1 MSGTR
6 SGFTITE
13 VMIAVVI
20 LGIGVLALAGG
31 AAAATRMLGQGQ
43 RTTNAA
49 AVGAARLDGLR
60 RAANATNP
68 RCTSGSFASGN
79 ATTNSVVE
87 SWTVPTTGFARTVI
101 EVVTYR
107 KYNGTMTD
115 TLATTVSCA
124 S

>member
-1 MSGTR
+1 MSDTR

-20 LGIGVLALAGG
+20 LGVGVLALAGG

-49 AVGAARLDGLR
+49 AVGAARLERLR

-68 RCTSGSFASGN
+68 RCTNGSFASGN
-79 ATTNSVVE
+79 ATTNGVVE
-87 SWTVPTTGFARTVI
+87 SWAVPTTGIARTVT

-107 KYNGTMTD
+107 KYNGSITD
-115 TLATTVSCA
+115 TLATIVSCA
-124 S
+124 T